1 MQKLW
6 AAAMTDSIEYRL
18 NGPFRPEEIHSLF
31 QSVGFPELPVSKVA
45 GAISGSSAYVTAKDG
60 DRVVGFGRVL
70 TDYHSLAY
78 INFMA
83 VAPSYQARG
92 IGKVILQ
99 KLVEAS
105 GDVERIFL
113 YTNTA
118 DAFYMHCGFTPFEK
132 RLYLFR
138 KNLTPC

>member
-1 MQKLW
+1 
-6 AAAMTDSIEYRL
+6 MTDSIRYAL
-18 NGPFRPEEIHSLF
+18 NGPFRPEEIRSLF
-31 QSVGFPELPVSKVA
+31 QTVGFPELPVSKVA

-60 DRVVGFGRVL
+60 DKVVGFGRVL

-83 VAPSYQARG
+83 VDPRYQGRG
-92 IGKVILQ
+92 IGKAILQ
-99 KLVEAS
+99 KLCEAS

-118 DAFYMHCGFTPFEK
+118 DAFYIRCGFTRFEK

-138 KNLTPC
+138 KNFAPY

>member
-1 MQKLW
+1 M
-6 AAAMTDSIEYRL
+6 ADSIEYTL

-45 GAISGSSAYVTAKDG
+45 GAISGSSAYVTANDG
-60 DRVVGFGRVL
+60 DKVIGFGRVL
-70 TDYHSLAY
+70 TDCHSLAY
-78 INFMA
+78 INNMA
-83 VAPSYQARG
+83 VDPRYQGRG
-92 IGKVILQ
+92 IGKAILQ
-99 KLVEAS
+99 RLIEAS

-118 DAFYMHCGFTPFEK
+118 DAFYMHCGFAPFEK

-138 KNLTPC
+138 KQG

>member
-1 MQKLW
+1 
-6 AAAMTDSIEYRL
+6 MTHSIQYAL

-31 QSVGFPELPVSKVA
+31 QSAGFNVQPLSKLI
-45 GAISGSSAYVTAKDG
+45 GTISGSTAYVTAKDG
-60 DRVVGFGRVL
+60 DKLIGFGRVL

-78 INFMA
+78 INYMA
-83 VAPSYQARG
+83 VDPRYRRQG
-92 IGKVILQ
+92 VGKSILQ

-113 YTNTA
+113 YTDTA
-118 DAFYMHCGFTPFEK
+118 DAFYVNCGFTPFEK

-138 KNLTPC
+138 KQGA

>member
-1 MQKLW
+1 MS
-6 AAAMTDSIEYRL
+6 DSIRYTL

-31 QSVGFPELPVSKVA
+31 QSVDFPELPLSKMA

-60 DRVVGFGRVL
+60 DTVIGFGRVL

-78 INFMA
+78 INYMA
-83 VAPSYQARG
+83 VDPRYQGRG
-92 IGKVILQ
+92 IGKAILQ
-99 KLVEAS
+99 KLIEAS

-138 KNLTPC
+138 KQG

>member
-1 MQKLW
+1 MS
-6 AAAMTDSIEYRL
+6 DSIRYTL
-18 NGPFRPEEIHSLF
+18 NGSFRPEEIHSLF
-31 QSVGFPELPVSKVA
+31 QSVGFPELPLSKVA
-45 GAISGSSAYVTAKDG
+45 GAVSGSSAYVTAEVD
-60 DRVVGFGRVL
+60 DQLIGFGRVL

-78 INFMA
+78 INYMA
-83 VAPSYQARG
+83 VDPRYQGRG
-92 IGKVILQ
+92 IGKAILQ
-99 KLVEAS
+99 QLVEAS

-138 KNLTPC
+138 KT

>member
-1 MQKLW
+1 MS
-6 AAAMTDSIEYRL
+6 DSIRYTL
-18 NGPFRPEEIHSLF
+18 NGSFRPEEIHSLF
-31 QSVGFPELPVSKVA
+31 QSVGFPELPLSKVA
-45 GAISGSSAYVTAKDG
+45 GAISGSSAYITAEVDDKLI
-60 DRVVGFGRVL
+60 GFGRVL

-78 INFMA
+78 INYMA
-83 VAPSYQARG
+83 VDPRYQGRG
-92 IGKVILQ
+92 IGTAILQ
-99 KLVEAS
+99 KLIEAS

-138 KNLTPC
+138 KT